1 DVDAGLPCS
10 LPFSSSALRSVEAS
24 ALLFLP
30 CDRTRRPLARTRVG
44 VGPLAAHRQPPAMP
58 QSAIAAEIHQPLDVH
73 RDGSPQ
79 IALDRVFA
87 VDQLAHPQ
95 HLVVGHLVRPAL
107 GRDAD
112 LAADLGGL
120 GPADAMDVGQ
130 GDRYALV
137 IRDVDASN
145 SRHLRISLEYRE
157 RGGYASDQ
165 PTDHTDR

>member
-1 DVDAGLPCS
+1 MA
-10 LPFSSSALRSVEAS
+10 
-24 ALLFLP
+24 
-30 CDRTRRPLARTRVG
+30 
-44 VGPLAAHRQPPAMP
+44 

-79 IALDRVFA
+79 ITLHGIFA
-87 VDQLAHPQ
+87 VDQLANPQ
-95 HLVVGHLVRPAL
+95 HLVIGHLVRPAV

-112 LAADLGGL
+112 LVADLGGL

-137 IRDVDASN
+137 IRDVDAGN

-165 PTDHTDR
+165 PIDYTDR